1 MKFYND
7 HSQEHEE
14 KLKRIK
20 EHYEL
25 RNAES
30 VLLFGFIIF
39 LFFFIF
45 FLYFI

>member
-1 MKFYND
+1 MKPSSNYN
-7 HSQEHEE
+7 QEHEE
-14 KLKRIK
+14 RLKRIK

-39 LFFFIF
+39 LW
-45 FLYFI
+45 